1 MFRSLTGYRSL
12 PDSPPP
18 FIWHSATGDQN
29 HRVGFGTPDQGA
41 FVTYENKSR
50 TDQALDVGPVGPSL

>member
-1 MFRSLTGYRSL
+1 MFRSLTWVSISARL
-12 PDSPPP
+12 PP